1 MQDDTTFAYWLSCS
15 RYCCEYKVKLVYF
28 ISLFYVMKSIMPRL
42 KTYGGQSWKIHCALQ
57 QKLTCLWFSVCGVNP
72 LAHDLTSFVVGTSY
86 AQHHN
91 QTTTD
96 SCLTL
101 RRLFAKMLKYNTIES
116 NLLPGTKAHVPRETL
131 AQVCTTA
138 FCFMVVI
145 WKFKRSIVAR
155 FVIPQQLA
163 RY

>member
-1 MQDDTTFAYWLSCS
+1 MQDDTTFAHWLSCS

-28 ISLFYVMKSIMPRL
+28 IS
-42 KTYGGQSWKIHCALQ
+42 
-57 QKLTCLWFSVCGVNP
+57 LWFSVCGVNP